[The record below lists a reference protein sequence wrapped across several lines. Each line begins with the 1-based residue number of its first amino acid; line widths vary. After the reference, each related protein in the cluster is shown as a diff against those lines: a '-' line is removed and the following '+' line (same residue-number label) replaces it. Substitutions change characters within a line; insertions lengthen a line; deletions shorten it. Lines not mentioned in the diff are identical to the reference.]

1 VALVDVDDDDLLAA
15 PAERDRA
22 SAQVVLPQRGFGV
35 GEDLLDRGL
44 ADVFSELPAVL
55 VTC

>member
-22 SAQVVLPQRGFGV
+22 PAQVVLPQRGFGV

-44 ADVFSELPAVL
+44 ADIFSELPAVL